1 MIVDLQDEENLFGVE
16 CGAPSVERPG
26 GCKGLSAGAAR
37 AVCAAGG
44 RGDRHGGCG
53 QPQSR
58 RAYPAGLAEG
68 WNGLELQPGFFPAS
82 LPSECRLFFPVGR
95 GQHGNAW
102 HRFEPNISVQ

>member
-53 QPQSR
+53 
-58 RAYPAGLAEG
+58 YGKPAGL
-68 WNGLELQPGFFPAS
+68 PAR
-82 LPSECRLFFPVGR
+82 P
-95 GQHGNAW
+95 
-102 HRFEPNISVQ
+102 